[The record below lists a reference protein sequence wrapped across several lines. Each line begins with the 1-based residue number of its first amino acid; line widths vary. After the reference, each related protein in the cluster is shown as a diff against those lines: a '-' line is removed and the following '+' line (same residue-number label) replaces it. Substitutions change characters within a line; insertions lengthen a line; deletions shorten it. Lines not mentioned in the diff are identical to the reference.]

1 MAQVRR
7 LRQWRRSIGSGETV
21 ASGSGAGQLAQVR
34 RLRQWRRSIGSG
46 ETVVQAVEEVN
57 LLR

>member
-7 LRQWRRSIGSGETV
+7 LRQWRRSICSSDTV

-34 RLRQWRRSIGSG
+34 RLRQWRRSICSG
-46 ETVVQAVEEVN
+46 DTVVQEVEEVN